1 MSQPSMMDMMKQARD
16 LQKKMKKIQKKVEN
30 AEITA
35 TAGGGMVTV
44 VVNGS
49 LEVKTLSVEDSLVA
63 GGDARM
69 IEDLVLSAVN
79 AAIKKAQD
87 MMAEEMKEV
96 TGGMN
101 LPGLSGLF

>member
-1 MSQPSMMDMMKQARD
+1 MMDMMKQARD
-16 LQKKMKKIQKKVEN
+16 LQKKMKKIQKKVEK

-49 LEVKTLSVEDSLVA
+49 LELKSVALEDTLVA

-69 IEDLVLSAVN
+69 IEDLVLSATN

-87 MMAEEMKEV
+87 MMAEEMKDA

-101 LPGLSGLF
+101 IPGMG

>member
-16 LQKKMKKIQKKVEN
+16 LQKKMKKIQKKVEK

-49 LEVKTLSVEDSLVA
+49 LALKSVALEDTLVA

-69 IEDLVLSAVN
+69 IEDLVLSATN

-87 MMAEEMKEV
+87 MMAEEMKDA

-101 LPGLSGLF
+101 IPGMG

>member
-1 MSQPSMMDMMKQARD
+1 MADQPSMLQMMKQARD
-16 LQKKMKKIQKKVEN
+16 LQKKMKKIQKKVEA

-35 TAGGGMVTV
+35 SAGGGMVTV

-49 LEVKTLSVEDSLVA
+49 LELRKVSIEDSIVQS
-63 GGDARM
+63 GDTHM

-87 MMAEEMKEV
+87 MMAEEMKQA

-101 LPGLSGLF
+101 LPGMF

>member
-1 MSQPSMMDMMKQARD
+1 MSDFSQL
-16 LQKKMKKIQKKVEN
+16 LQLGQQMQGR
-30 AEITA
+30 ITQMQTELTQRTVTG

-49 LEVKTLSVEDSLVA
+49 LELKSVSLEDGLVA

-69 IEDLVLSAVN
+69 MEDLVLSAVN

-101 LPGLSGLF
+101 IPGMM

>member
-1 MSQPSMMDMMKQARD
+1 MSQPSMMEMMKQARD
-16 LQKKMKKIQKKVEN
+16 LQKKMKKIQKKVEK

-49 LEVKTLSVEDSLVA
+49 LEVKSIAIEDSVVA

-69 IEDLVLSAVN
+69 IEDLVLSATN

-87 MMAEEMKEV
+87 MMAEEMKDA

-101 LPGLSGLF
+101 IPGLS

>member
-1 MSQPSMMDMMKQARD
+1 MSQPSMMEMMKQARD
-16 LQKKMKKIQKKVEN
+16 LQKKMKKIQKKVEA

-49 LEVKTLSVEDSLVA
+49 LEVKTIQLEDNIVA
-63 GGDARM
+63 DGDVRM

-87 MMAEEMKEV
+87 MMADKMKEA

-101 LPGLSGLF
+101 IPGMG

>member
-1 MSQPSMMDMMKQARD
+1 MADQPSMLQMMKQARD
-16 LQKKMKKIQKKVEN
+16 LQKKMKKIQKKVEA

-49 LEVKTLSVEDSLVA
+49 LEVRKIAIEDSVVQS
-63 GGDARM
+63 GDTHM

-87 MMAEEMKEV
+87 MMAEEMKQA

-101 LPGLSGLF
+101 LPGLF

>member
-49 LEVKTLSVEDSLVA
+49 LEVKKLSVEDSLVA
-63 GGDARM
+63 DGDARM

-87 MMAEEMKEV
+87 MMAEEMKDA

-101 LPGLSGLF
+101 IPGLT

>member
-16 LQKKMKKIQKKVEN
+16 LQKKMKKIQKKVES

-49 LEVKTLSVEDSLVA
+49 LEVKKLSLEDSLVA

-87 MMAEEMKEV
+87 MMAEEMKDA

-101 LPGLSGLF
+101 IPGLV

>member
-1 MSQPSMMDMMKQARD
+1 MSQPSMMEMMKQARD
-16 LQKKMKKIQKKVEN
+16 LQKKMKKIQKKVEA

-49 LEVKTLSVEDSLVA
+49 LEVKSIALEDSVVA
-63 GGDARM
+63 DGDVRM

-87 MMAEEMKEV
+87 MMADEMKEA

-101 LPGLSGLF
+101 IPGMG

>member
-1 MSQPSMMDMMKQARD
+1 MMDMMKQARD
-16 LQKKMKKIQKKVEN
+16 LQKKMKKIQKKVES

-49 LEVKTLSVEDSLVA
+49 LEVKKLSLEDSLVA

-79 AAIKKAQD
+79 GRDEGRDRWYEHPRLGLAG
-87 MMAEEMKEV
+87 ERS
-96 TGGMN
+96 THW
-101 LPGLSGLF
+101 LTHHHCPG

>member
-16 LQKKMKKIQKKVEN
+16 LQKKMKKIQKKVEK

-49 LEVKTLSVEDSLVA
+49 LELKSVALEDTLVA

-69 IEDLVLSAVN
+69 IEDLVLSATN

-87 MMAEEMKEV
+87 MMAEEMKDA

-101 LPGLSGLF
+101 IPGMG

>member
-16 LQKKMKKIQKKVEN
+16 LQKKMKKIQKKVEK

-35 TAGGGMVTV
+35 SSGGGMVTV

-49 LEVKTLSVEDSLVA
+49 LELKRVTLEDGLVA
-63 GGDARM
+63 GGDGRM
-69 IEDLVLSAVN
+69 MEDLVLSAVN

-101 LPGLSGLF
+101 IPGML

>member
-1 MSQPSMMDMMKQARD
+1 MSDQPSMLQMMKQARD
-16 LQKKMKKIQKKVEN
+16 LQKKMKKIQKKVER

-35 TAGGGMVTV
+35 SAGGGMVTV

-49 LEVKTLSVEDSLVA
+49 LEVRKIAIEDSVVA

-87 MMAEEMKEV
+87 MMAEEMKQA

-101 LPGLSGLF
+101 LPGLS

>member
-1 MSQPSMMDMMKQARD
+1 MSQPSMMEMMKQARD
-16 LQKKMKKIQKKVEN
+16 LQKKMKKIQKKVEK

-49 LEVKTLSVEDSLVA
+49 LEVKSIAIEDSVVA

-69 IEDLVLSAVN
+69 IEDLVLSATN

-87 MMAEEMKEV
+87 MMADEMKDA

-101 LPGLSGLF
+101 IPGLS